1 MNGSHSIDVGVS
13 IKMPLL
19 SITWDNSLNQMASGN
34 AISVALAGTSKGI
47 VKLVV
52 GTIIF
57 PVVATSEL
65 ILKANKGSPLN

>member
-1 MNGSHSIDVGVS
+1 
-13 IKMPLL
+13 
-19 SITWDNSLNQMASGN
+19 MASGN